1 LKPPIESTSHAL
13 VCTEKA
19 NADGNLLLHLLL
31 VLQMD
36 LLLLSLQY
44 LCVLRLHKR
53 KD

>member
-1 LKPPIESTSHAL
+1 V
-13 VCTEKA
+13 VCTENV
-19 NADGNLLLHLLL
+19 NAVENLLLHLLL
-31 VLQMD
+31 VLHMD